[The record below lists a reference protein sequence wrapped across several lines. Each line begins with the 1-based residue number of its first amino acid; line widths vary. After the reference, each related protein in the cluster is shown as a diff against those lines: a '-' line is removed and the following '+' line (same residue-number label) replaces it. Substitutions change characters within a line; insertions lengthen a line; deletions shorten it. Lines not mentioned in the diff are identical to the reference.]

1 MELSTHYTRT
11 GRSKPTTCQELG
23 ISPILGKLLVERG
36 ITMART
42 PGSFSAPNYRTYTTH
57 S

>member
-1 MELSTHYTRT
+1 MELSTITPEQAEA
-11 GRSKPTTCQELG
+11 SQQLAQELG

-36 ITMART
+36 ITTAADARK
-42 PGSFSAPNYRTYTTH
+42 FSAPNYRTYTTH